1 MAVNKIS
8 IIGTGECASA
18 LANELVR
25 GSLAKELMLIDL
37 HGKRAQRLAND
48 FKVLACANSSRMR
61 IKGSS
66 YAKALEGSDI
76 VIVAP
81 AVYCPSLEEKE
92 DTFVKQLDAL
102 KDLSATIKRSAPMS
116 LILCASDYDDYLLVA
131 LAKYTGFSNERIM
144 AIDPSV
150 QAWALKCAIA
160 DKLDV
165 NPTDVDIHFKAYDD
179 CVSAKV
185 SVVGHDIAEFMS
197 KERSEGIIKAVSK
210 EFHSFTG
217 KARYSYS
224 QAYILNDFIDA
235 IVNDHAIVRPV
246 MSISNLEDSTQCLG
260 SFSTV
265 ICRCGIKRVI
275 NSEANGYV
283 NSKMKARYREIK
295 KCMT

>member
-1 MAVNKIS
+1 MAVNKIT
-8 IIGTGECASA
+8 IVGTGECASA
-18 LANELVR
+18 LASELVR
-25 GSLAKELMLIDL
+25 GSLTKELMLIDL

-76 VIVAP
+76 VVVAP
-81 AVYCPSLEEKE
+81 AAYCSDSDSKE
-92 DTFVKQLDAL
+92 QTFLNQLDAI
-102 KDLSATIKRSAPMS
+102 KELSSTIKRSAPMA
-116 LILCASDYDDYLLVA
+116 LVLCASDFDDYLVVA
-131 LAKYTGFSNERIM
+131 LEKYTGFAKERIM

-150 QAWALKCAIA
+150 QAWALRCAIA

-165 NPTDVDIHFKAYDD
+165 NPADVDAHFKVYDD

-185 SVVGHDIAEFMS
+185 SIVGHDIIEFIPH
-197 KERSEGIIKAVSK
+197 ERAEGIIAAVSK
-210 EFHSFTG
+210 EFHTYTG
-217 KARYSYS
+217 KARYAYS

-246 MSISNLEDSTQCLG
+246 MSISHLEDDTMCLG
-260 SFSTV
+260 NFSTV

-283 NSKMKARYREIK
+283 NSKMKSRYKEIK